1 MIVIVI
7 GFELEVVIDLEL
19 VSFALVVIAIDLHF
33 VLGFALGL
41 GFRLLVEVAKALEAA
56 VVFVFELAF
65 AKGLGFVVEESG
77 PLEVQLLCRAEVVR
91 LEVHVLVQRTQGWTE
106 RAVGS

>member
-1 MIVIVI
+1 VIVI
-7 GFELEVVIDLEL
+7 GFELGVVIDLEP
-19 VSFALVVIAIDLHF
+19 VSVALVVVAIDLDF

-41 GFRLLVEVAKALEAA
+41 GFRLLVEVAKALAIA

-77 PLEVQLLCRAEVVR
+77 PLEVQLLCTAEVVR
-91 LEVHVLVQRTQGWTE
+91 LEVHVLVQRTQGWTG
-106 RAVGS
+106 RVVGS